1 MQRHLLNSLVLEA
14 AEVAYCVADEN
25 GTVVEMSNALAAL
38 LDVLP
43 AEAIGKNFSA
53 LLAPKLYS
61 EHLDLSVPFSHSDLT
76 LIHHSE
82 FVQLRLSQKRLS
94 LSPPLTLYLFTDFT
108 RQKRIE
114 QDLDRATRDLTIV
127 DNQLQAVLDAV
138 PAYISW
144 VSRDG
149 TYLGVNQHL
158 ANLLGLRIGEI
169 IGQRVGFRGD
179 DVFEQITK
187 AFFATNERQISAEY
201 RINID
206 DKNLVTLL
214 FGHKYFDNS
223 AAVFVGVDI
232 SQRKLMEEQLR
243 EQAKLL
249 EVTQDAIIVVDEN
262 DVILYWNSGSERLYG
277 WKREDALGN
286 RIADLLYDNNEFK
299 YHFEAQ
305 AKVFEAGEWEG
316 ELHQRTREGKKV
328 VIQSRRTLLDSIGNQ
343 PRKVLIVNTDIT
355 EKKHLEAQL
364 FRNQR
369 VENIGMIASGIAH
382 DMNNVLTPI
391 MASLELLKQQLV
403 DEKSKKRISMLES
416 SAHRGKS
423 LMEQILLFARGQ
435 EGDMSVLDLRHII
448 KDITNLI
455 EQTFPKNI
463 SVEVSIDRNVSLI
476 MGDSTQL
483 HQVLLN
489 LVVNARDAMPE
500 GGKITIS
507 LAPVSVSASNA
518 RTNIDAR
525 PGSYLLLTV
534 SDTGIGI
541 PQEHLDKIFDPF
553 FTTKP
558 EGKGTGLGLS
568 TVLSIIRAHKGFL
581 EIDSTVNVGT
591 SFQIYLPAT
600 RDTLSASGVS
610 SMGLH
615 TGKGTGEA
623 ILVVDDDEAVGEVAA
638 ELLQNAGYTTL
649 LAKNGEEAL
658 ALYTEN
664 YRDIRLVLTDMMM
677 PKMDGASLIR
687 SLRAVQPSVKV
698 VAMSGLMD
706 REKLMKM
713 AGVESGAFITKPFT
727 GETLLQTVRR
737 LLQSGTINELS

>member
-1 MQRHLLNSLVLEA
+1 MHYSLQTLILDA
-14 AEVAYCVADEN
+14 AEIAYCVVDDMRC
-25 GTVVEMSNALAAL
+25 VVEISPLLANLLEVNPAEVKGRNFFELLTPKLLFKSPGLSTPISEDELAL
-38 LDVLP
+38 LRKGD
-43 AEAIGKNFSA
+43 I
-53 LLAPKLYS
+53 
-61 EHLDLSVPFSHSDLT
+61 
-76 LIHHSE
+76 
-82 FVQLRLSQKRLS
+82 VQLRWSQKVLPT
-94 LSPPLTLYLFTDFT
+94 SPPLTLYFFSDFT
-108 RQKRIE
+108 RQKHIE
-114 QDLDRATRDLTIV
+114 QELNRANRDLHIV
-127 DNQLQAVLDAV
+127 DDQLQAVLDAV

-144 VSRDG
+144 VSKDG

-158 ANLLGLRIGEI
+158 ANLLGLRISEI
-169 IGQRVGFRGD
+169 VGQRVGFRGD
-179 DVFEQITK
+179 DVFEQIVKT
-187 AFFATNERQISAEY
+187 FFATNERQISAEY

-206 DKNLVTLL
+206 EKSLVTLL

-262 DVILYWNSGSERLYG
+262 DVILFWNSAAERLYG

-286 RIADLLYDNNEFK
+286 RKADLLSDHKEFK
-299 YHFEAQ
+299 HHFEAQ

-316 ELHQRTREGKKV
+316 ELHQRTREGKRV
-328 VIQSRRTLLDSIGNQ
+328 VVQSRRTLLDSIGNQ

-355 EKKHLEAQL
+355 EKKHIQSQL

-369 VENIGMIASGIAH
+369 VENIGTLASGIAH

-391 MASLELLKQQLV
+391 MASLELLKQKLD
-403 DEKSKKRISMLES
+403 DEKSQKRISMLES
-416 SAHRGKS
+416 SAHRGKA
-423 LMEQILLFARGQ
+423 LIEQILLFARGQ
-435 EGDMSVLDLRHII
+435 EGEMSVLDLRQVI
-448 KDITNLI
+448 KDITTLI

-463 SVEVSIDRNVSLI
+463 SVEVNIDRNVSLI

-507 LAPVSVSASNA
+507 LAPVSVSASDA
-518 RTNIDAR
+518 RTNIDAS

-534 SDTGIGI
+534 SDTGTGI
-541 PQEHLDKIFDPF
+541 PQEYLDKIFDPF

-568 TVLSIIRAHKGFL
+568 TVLSIVRAHKGFV
-581 EIDSTVNVGT
+581 EINSTVNVGT
-591 SFQIYLPAT
+591 SFKIYLPTAVGT
-600 RDTLSASGVS
+600 VKADGTSFVGVS
-610 SMGLH
+610 ADK
-615 TGKGTGEA
+615 GKGEA
-623 ILVVDDDEAVGEVAA
+623 ILVVDDDEAVSEVAA

-649 LAKNGEEAL
+649 VAKDGEEAL

-664 YRDIRLVLTDMMM
+664 YRNVRLVLTDMMM

-687 SLRAVQPSVKV
+687 SLRAAQSNIKII
-698 VAMSGLMD
+698 AMSGLMD
-706 REKLMKM
+706 KEKLMKM
-713 AGVESGAFITKPFT
+713 AGVESSAFIMKPFT
-727 GETLLQTVRR
+727 GETLLKTVRSTLESTR
-737 LLQSGTINELS
+737 LSA

>member
-1 MQRHLLNSLVLEA
+1 MQRQLLNSLILEA
-14 AEVAYCVADEN
+14 AEVAYCVADET
-25 GTVVEMSNALAAL
+25 GTVVEMSDALANL
-38 LDVLP
+38 LDVTP
-43 AEAIGKNFSA
+43 ALAVGKKFSA

-61 EHLDLSVPFSHSDLT
+61 EQVDLSIPFSYSDLT
-76 LIHHSE
+76 LLHHSE
-82 FVQLRLSQKRLS
+82 LIQLRLSQKSLS

-114 QDLDRATRDLTIV
+114 QDLDHARRDLHLV
-127 DNQLQAVLDAV
+127 DDQLQAVLDAV

-169 IGQRVGFRGD
+169 VGQRVGFRGD

-187 AFFATNERQISAEY
+187 TFFATNERQISAEY

-206 DKNLVTLL
+206 EKSLVTLL

-249 EVTQDAIIVVDEN
+249 EVTHDAIIVVDEN
-262 DVILYWNSGSERLYG
+262 DIILFWNNGAERLYG

-286 RIADLLYDNNEFK
+286 RKADLLFDNKEFK
-299 YHFEAQ
+299 HHFEAQ
-305 AKVFEAGEWEG
+305 AKVFETGEWSG

-328 VIQSRRTLLDSIGNQ
+328 IVQSRRTLLDSIGNQ

-355 EKKHLEAQL
+355 EKKQLEAQL

-391 MASLELLKQQLV
+391 MASLEMLKQQLN
-403 DEKSKKRISMLES
+403 DEKSRKRISMLES
-416 SAHRGKS
+416 SAHRGKA

-435 EGDMSVLDLRHII
+435 EGEMSVLDLRQVI
-448 KDITNLI
+448 KDIANLI

-463 SVEVSIDRNVSLI
+463 SVVVSVERNLSLI

-489 LVVNARDAMPE
+489 LVVNARDAMPN

-507 LAPVSVSASNA
+507 LAPVSVSAADA
-518 RTNIDAR
+518 RTNIDAT
-525 PGSYLLLTV
+525 PGNFLLLTV
-534 SDTGIGI
+534 SDTGTGI

-568 TVLSIIRAHKGFL
+568 TVLSIIRAHKGFV
-581 EIDSTVNVGT
+581 EIDSTESVGT
-591 SFQIYLPAT
+591 SFKLYLPASVGT
-600 RDTLSASGVS
+600 VS
-610 SMGLH
+610 TGGSSFVGLGA
-615 TGKGTGEA
+615 GKGKGEA

-638 ELLQNAGYTTL
+638 ELLQNDGYTTL

-658 ALYTEN
+658 ALFTEH
-664 YRDIRLVLTDMMM
+664 YRDIRLVLTDMVM

-687 SLRAVQPSVKV
+687 SLRAVQPNVKV

-706 REKLMKM
+706 KEKLMKM
-713 AGVESGAFITKPFT
+713 AGVQAGAFITKPFT
-727 GETLLQTVRR
+727 GETLLQTTRR
-737 LLQSGTINELS
+737 ILDDATVNASP

>member
-1 MQRHLLNSLVLEA
+1 MHYSLQTLILDA
-14 AEVAYCVADEN
+14 AEIAYCVVDDMRC
-25 GTVVEMSNALAAL
+25 VVEISPLLANLLEVNPAEVKGRNFFELLTPKLLSKSPGLSTPISEDELAL
-38 LDVLP
+38 LRKGD
-43 AEAIGKNFSA
+43 I
-53 LLAPKLYS
+53 
-61 EHLDLSVPFSHSDLT
+61 
-76 LIHHSE
+76 
-82 FVQLRLSQKRLS
+82 VQLRWSQKVLPT
-94 LSPPLTLYLFTDFT
+94 SPPLTLYFFSDFT
-108 RQKRIE
+108 RQKHIE
-114 QDLDRATRDLTIV
+114 QELNRANRDLHIV
-127 DNQLQAVLDAV
+127 DDQLQAVLDAV

-144 VSRDG
+144 VSKDG

-158 ANLLGLRIGEI
+158 ANLLGLRISEI
-169 IGQRVGFRGD
+169 VGQRVGFRGD
-179 DVFEQITK
+179 DVFEQIVKT
-187 AFFATNERQISAEY
+187 FFATNERQISAEY

-206 DKNLVTLL
+206 EKSLVTLL

-262 DVILYWNSGSERLYG
+262 DVILFWNSAAERLYG

-286 RIADLLYDNNEFK
+286 RKADLLSDHKEFK
-299 YHFEAQ
+299 HHFEAQ

-316 ELHQRTREGKKV
+316 ELHQRTREGKRV
-328 VIQSRRTLLDSIGNQ
+328 VVQSRRTLLDSIGNQ

-355 EKKHLEAQL
+355 EKKHIQSQL

-369 VENIGMIASGIAH
+369 VENIGTLASGIAH

-391 MASLELLKQQLV
+391 MASLELLKQKLD
-403 DEKSKKRISMLES
+403 DEKSQKRISMLES
-416 SAHRGKS
+416 SAHRGKA
-423 LMEQILLFARGQ
+423 LIEQILLFARGQ
-435 EGDMSVLDLRHII
+435 EGEMSVLDLRQVI
-448 KDITNLI
+448 KDITTLI

-463 SVEVSIDRNVSLI
+463 SVEVNIDRNVSLI

-507 LAPVSVSASNA
+507 LAPVSVSASDA
-518 RTNIDAR
+518 RTNIDAS

-534 SDTGIGI
+534 SDTGTGI
-541 PQEHLDKIFDPF
+541 PQEYLDKIFDPF

-568 TVLSIIRAHKGFL
+568 TVLSIVRAHKGFV
-581 EIDSTVNVGT
+581 EINSTVNVGT
-591 SFQIYLPAT
+591 SFKIYLPTAVGT
-600 RDTLSASGVS
+600 VKADGTSFVGVS
-610 SMGLH
+610 ADK
-615 TGKGTGEA
+615 GKGEA
-623 ILVVDDDEAVGEVAA
+623 ILVVDDDEAVSEVAA

-649 LAKNGEEAL
+649 VAKDGEEAL

-664 YRDIRLVLTDMMM
+664 YRNVRLVLTDMMM

-687 SLRAVQPSVKV
+687 SLRAAQSNVKII
-698 VAMSGLMD
+698 AMSGLMD
-706 REKLMKM
+706 KEKLMKM
-713 AGVESGAFITKPFT
+713 AGVESSAFIMKPFT
-727 GETLLQTVRR
+727 GETLLKTVRSTLGSTR
-737 LLQSGTINELS
+737 LSA

>member
-1 MQRHLLNSLVLEA
+1 MQHHLLHSLVLKA

-25 GTVVEMSNALAAL
+25 GTVVEMSDALATL
-38 LDVLP
+38 LDVVP
-43 AEAIGKNFSA
+43 AEAIGRNFSA
-53 LLAPKLYS
+53 LLSPKLYS
-61 EHLDLSVPFSHSDLT
+61 EQVDLSLPFSDSDLT
-76 LIHHSE
+76 LIHNSDI
-82 FVQLRLSQKRLS
+82 VQLRLSQRRLS

-108 RQKRIE
+108 RQKHIE

-127 DNQLQAVLDAV
+127 DDQLQAVLDAV

-144 VSRDG
+144 VSKDG

-158 ANLLGLRIGEI
+158 AHLLGLRIGEI
-169 IGQRVGFRGD
+169 VGQRVGFRGD
-179 DVFEQITK
+179 DVFEQIVKT
-187 AFFATNERQISAEY
+187 FFATDDRQISAEY

-206 DKNLVTLL
+206 DKSLVTLL

-249 EVTQDAIIVVDEN
+249 EVTQDAIIVVDET
-262 DVILYWNSGSERLYG
+262 DVILFWNSAAERLYG
-277 WKREDALGN
+277 WKQEDALGN
-286 RIADLLYDNNEFK
+286 RIADLLYDNKEFK
-299 YHFEAQ
+299 HHFEAQ
-305 AKVFEAGEWEG
+305 AKVFETGEWEG
-316 ELHQRTREGKKV
+316 ELRQRTREGKQV

-391 MASLELLKQQLV
+391 MASLELLKQKLT

-416 SAHRGKS
+416 SVHRGKS

-435 EGDMSVLDLRHII
+435 EGDMAVLDLRHII
-448 KDITNLI
+448 KDIANLI

-463 SVEVSIDRNVSLI
+463 SVEVSIDRNVLLI
-476 MGDSTQL
+476 MGNSTQL

-489 LVVNARDAMPE
+489 LVVNARDAMPD
-500 GGKITIS
+500 GGKISIS
-507 LAPVSVSASNA
+507 LAPVSVSAADA

-525 PGSYLLLTV
+525 PGNYLLLTV
-534 SDTGIGI
+534 SDAGTGI
-541 PQEHLDKIFDPF
+541 PQEYLDKIFDPF

-581 EIDSTVNVGT
+581 EIDSTLNVGT
-591 SFQIYLPAT
+591 SFKIYLPTALGAVKQ
-600 RDTLSASGVS
+600 DGGSPVEVGADK
-610 SMGLH
+610 
-615 TGKGTGEA
+615 GKGEA

-664 YRDIRLVLTDMMM
+664 YRNIRLVLTDMVM

-687 SLRAVQPSVKV
+687 SLRSVQHSVKV
-698 VAMSGLMD
+698 IAMSGLMD
-706 REKLMKM
+706 KEKLMKM

-727 GETLLQTVRR
+727 GETLLHTVHR
-737 LLQSGTINELS
+737 LLQSDTVSAFS

>member
-1 MQRHLLNSLVLEA
+1 MQPHHLNSLILEA
-14 AEVAYCVADEN
+14 SELAYCVADET
-25 GTVVEMSNALAAL
+25 GIVIEMSNALAGL
-38 LDVLP
+38 LDITP
-43 AEAIGKNFSA
+43 SEAIGKNFSA

-61 EHLDLSVPFSHSDLT
+61 EHVDLSVPFSDSDLT
-76 LIHHSE
+76 LLHDSD
-82 FVQLRLSQKRLS
+82 FLQLRLSRKTLS

-114 QDLDRATRDLTIV
+114 QDLDHIRRNLYLV
-127 DNQLQAVLDAV
+127 DDQLQAVLDAV

-144 VSRDG
+144 VSKDG

-158 ANLLGLRIGEI
+158 ANLLGLRIGDI

-179 DVFEQITK
+179 EVFAQITK
-187 AFFATNERQISAEY
+187 TFFATNDRQISAEY
-201 RINID
+201 RINLD
-206 DKNLVTLL
+206 DKSIVTLL

-262 DVILYWNSGSERLYG
+262 DVVLFWNNGAERLYG

-286 RIADLLYDNNEFK
+286 RKADLLYDHKEFK
-299 YHFEAQ
+299 VHFEAQ
-305 AKVFEAGEWEG
+305 AKVFETGEWSG
-316 ELHQRTREGKKV
+316 ELQQRTREGRKIV
-328 VIQSRRTLLDSIGNQ
+328 VQSRRTLLDSVGNQ
-343 PRKVLIVNTDIT
+343 LRKVLIVNTDIT
-355 EKKHLEAQL
+355 EKKQLEAQL
-364 FRNQR
+364 LRNQR
-369 VENIGMIASGIAH
+369 VEHIGMLASGIAH

-391 MASLELLKQQLV
+391 MASLEMLKQQLV
-403 DEKSKKRISMLES
+403 DEKSQKRISMLES
-416 SAHRGKS
+416 SAHRGKA

-435 EGDMSVLDLRHII
+435 EGEMSVLDLRQVI
-448 KDITNLI
+448 KDIANLI

-463 SVEVSIDRNVSLI
+463 SVDVVLERNLSLI
-476 MGDSTQL
+476 RGNSTQL

-489 LVVNARDAMPE
+489 LVVNARDAMPN

-507 LAPVSVSASNA
+507 LAPAFVSAANA
-518 RTNIDAR
+518 RTNIDAS
-525 PGSYLLLTV
+525 PGNFLLLTV
-534 SDTGIGI
+534 SDTGVGI

-568 TVLSIIRAHKGFL
+568 TVLSIIRAHKGFV
-581 EIDSTVNVGT
+581 EIDSTPNVGT
-591 SFQIYLPAT
+591 SFKIYLPT
-600 RDTLSASGVS
+600 SVQTVS
-610 SMGLH
+610 TGGTSFAGFH
-615 TGKGTGEA
+615 AGKGQGEV
-623 ILVVDDDEAVGEVAA
+623 ILVVDDEEAIGEVAA

-658 ALYTEN
+658 ALFTEH
-664 YRDIRLVLTDMMM
+664 YRDVRLVLTDMVM
-677 PKMDGASLIR
+677 PKMDGANLIR
-687 SLRAVQPSVKV
+687 SIRSIQPNVKI

-706 REKLMKM
+706 KEKLMKL
-713 AGVESGAFITKPFT
+713 AGVEAGGFITKPFT
-727 GETLLQTVRR
+727 GETLLQVVHRSLGVT
-737 LLQSGTINELS
+737 TIDTLS

>member
-1 MQRHLLNSLVLEA
+1 MQHHVLNSLVLEA
-14 AEVAYCVADEN
+14 AEVVYCVADDDGN
-25 GTVVEMSNALAAL
+25 VVEISHALATL
-38 LDVLP
+38 LDVKP
-43 AEAIGKNFSA
+43 AEAIGRNFSA
-53 LLAPKLYS
+53 LLSPKLHS
-61 EHLDLSVPFSHSDLT
+61 EHLDLSVPFSVSDLT
-76 LIHHSE
+76 LIHDSE
-82 FVQLRLSQKRLS
+82 IVQLRLSQRRLPF
-94 LSPPLTLYLFTDFT
+94 SPPLTLYLFTDFT
-108 RQKRIE
+108 RQKHIE
-114 QDLDRATRDLTIV
+114 QDLDRANRDLHIV
-127 DNQLQAVLDAV
+127 DDQLQAVLDAV

-144 VSRDG
+144 VSKDG

-158 ANLLGLRIGEI
+158 ANLLGLRISEI
-169 IGQRVGFRGD
+169 VGQRVGFRGD

-187 AFFATNERQISAEY
+187 TFFATTERQISAEY
-201 RINID
+201 RINLD
-206 DKNLVTLL
+206 DKSLVTLL
-214 FGHKYFDNS
+214 FGHKYFDSS

-262 DVILYWNSGSERLYG
+262 DVILFWNSGAERLYG

-286 RIADLLYDNNEFK
+286 RKADLLYDNKEFK
-299 YHFEAQ
+299 HHFEAQ
-305 AKVFEAGEWEG
+305 AKVFETGEWEG
-316 ELHQRTREGKKV
+316 ELRQRTREGKKV
-328 VIQSRRTLLDSIGNQ
+328 VVQSRRTLLDSIGNQ

-355 EKKHLEAQL
+355 EKKQLELQL

-391 MASLELLKQQLV
+391 MASLELLKQKLT

-416 SAHRGKS
+416 SAHRGKA

-435 EGDMSVLDLRHII
+435 EGDLSVLDLRQVV
-448 KDITNLI
+448 KDIANLI

-463 SVEVSIDRNVSLI
+463 SVEVSIDRNLSLI

-489 LVVNARDAMPE
+489 LVVNARDAMPN

-507 LAPVSVSASNA
+507 LAPITVSAADA

-525 PGSYLLLTV
+525 SGDFLLLTV
-534 SDTGIGI
+534 SDTGTGI
-541 PQEHLDKIFDPF
+541 PQEYIDKIFDPF

-568 TVLSIIRAHKGFL
+568 TVLSIIRSHKGFI
-581 EIDSTVNVGT
+581 EIDSTPNVGT
-591 SFQIYLPAT
+591 TFKLYLPTAAGKF
-600 RDTLSASGVS
+600 SASGAS
-610 SMGLH
+610 SMKVSADK
-615 TGKGTGEA
+615 GKGEA

-649 LAKNGEEAL
+649 LAKDGEEAL
-658 ALYTEN
+658 ALYTEH
-664 YRDIRLVLTDMMM
+664 YRNIRLVLTDMVM

-687 SLRAVQPSVKV
+687 SLRSVQPSVKII
-698 VAMSGLMD
+698 AMSGLMD
-706 REKLMKM
+706 KEKLMKM

-727 GETLLQTVRR
+727 GETLLQTVHRF
-737 LLQSGTINELS
+737 LHSNTVNALS

>member
-1 MQRHLLNSLVLEA
+1 MHHPLQTLILEA
-14 AEVAYCVADEN
+14 AEIAYCVADDD
-25 GTVVEMSNALAAL
+25 GTVVEISHALATL
-38 LDVLP
+38 LDVKP
-43 AEAIGKNFSA
+43 AEAIGRNFST

-61 EHLDLSVPFSHSDLT
+61 EHIDLSVPFSVSDLT
-76 LIHHSE
+76 LVHNSE
-82 FVQLRLSQKRLS
+82 IVQLRLSQKRLP
-94 LSPPLTLYLFTDFT
+94 LSPPLMLYLFTDFT
-108 RQKRIE
+108 RQKHIE
-114 QDLDRATRDLTIV
+114 QELNRANRDLHIV
-127 DNQLQAVLDAV
+127 DDQLQAVIDAV

-144 VSRDG
+144 VSKDG

-158 ANLLGLRIGEI
+158 ANLLGLRISEI
-169 IGQRVGFRGD
+169 VGQRVGFRGD

-187 AFFATNERQISAEY
+187 TFFATNERQISAEY
-201 RINID
+201 RISIEE
-206 DKNLVTLL
+206 KSLVTLL

-262 DVILYWNSGSERLYG
+262 DVILFWNSGAERLYG
-277 WKREDALGN
+277 WKREEALGN
-286 RIADLLYDNNEFK
+286 RKADLLSDHKEFK
-299 YHFEAQ
+299 EHFEAQ
-305 AKVFEAGEWEG
+305 ARTFETGEWEG

-328 VIQSRRTLLDSIGNQ
+328 VVQSRRTLLDSIGNQ

-355 EKKHLEAQL
+355 EKKHIQSQL

-369 VENIGMIASGIAH
+369 VENIGTLASGIAH

-391 MASLELLKQQLV
+391 MASLELLKQKLD
-403 DEKSKKRISMLES
+403 DEKSQKRISMLES
-416 SAHRGKS
+416 SAHRGKA

-435 EGDMSVLDLRHII
+435 EGEMSVLDLRQVI
-448 KDITNLI
+448 KDITTLI

-463 SVEVSIDRNVSLI
+463 SVEVNIDRNVSLI

-507 LAPVSVSASNA
+507 LSPVSVSAADA
-518 RTNIDAR
+518 RTNIDAS

-534 SDTGIGI
+534 SDTGTGI
-541 PQEHLDKIFDPF
+541 PQEYLDKIFDPF

-568 TVLSIIRAHKGFL
+568 TVLSIIRAHKGFV
-581 EIDSTVNVGT
+581 EINSTVNVGT
-591 SFQIYLPAT
+591 SFKIYLPTAVGT
-600 RDTLSASGVS
+600 VKADGASFVGVS
-610 SMGLH
+610 ADK
-615 TGKGTGEA
+615 GKGEA
-623 ILVVDDDEAVGEVAA
+623 ILVVDDDEAVSEVAA

-649 LAKNGEEAL
+649 LAKDGEEAL
-658 ALYTEN
+658 ALYIKN
-664 YRDIRLVLTDMMM
+664 FHNIRLVLTDMVM
-677 PKMDGASLIR
+677 PKMDGSNLIR
-687 SLRAVQPSVKV
+687 SLRAVQPSVKII
-698 VAMSGLMD
+698 AMSGLMD
-706 REKLMKM
+706 KEKLMKM

-727 GETLLQTVRR
+727 GEALLQTVHRF
-737 LLQSGTINELS
+737 LHSDSINALS

>member
-1 MQRHLLNSLVLEA
+1 MQQHLLNSLVLEA
-14 AEVAYCVADEN
+14 AEVAYCVADESGN
-25 GTVVEMSNALAAL
+25 IVEISEALANL
-38 LDVLP
+38 LDVKS
-43 AEAIGKNFSA
+43 AEALGKSFA
-53 LLAPKLYS
+53 TLLSPKIQS
-61 EHLDLSVPFSHSDLT
+61 EQVNLSIPFSDSDLT
-76 LIHHSE
+76 LLHNSDSI
-82 FVQLRLSQKRLS
+82 QLRLSQKPLS

-108 RQKRIE
+108 RQKRME
-114 QDLDRATRDLTIV
+114 QDLVHAKRDLHLV
-127 DNQLQAVLDAV
+127 DDQLQAVLDAV

-144 VSRDG
+144 VSKEG

-169 IGQRVGFRGD
+169 IGRRVGFRGD

-206 DKNLVTLL
+206 EKSLVTLL

-262 DVILYWNSGSERLYG
+262 DLILFWNSGAERLYG

-286 RIADLLYDNNEFK
+286 RKADLLYDNKEFK
-299 YHFEAQ
+299 HHFEAQ
-305 AKVFEAGEWEG
+305 AKVFETGKWSG
-316 ELHQRTREGKKV
+316 ELHQRTREGRKV
-328 VIQSRRTLLDSIGNQ
+328 VVQSRRTLLDSIGNQ
-343 PRKVLIVNTDIT
+343 LRKVLIVNTDIT
-355 EKKHLEAQL
+355 EKKHLESQL

-391 MASLELLKQQLV
+391 MASLEMLKQKLT
-403 DEKSKKRISMLES
+403 DEKSQKRISMLET

-435 EGDMSVLDLRHII
+435 EGEMSVLDLRQVI
-448 KDITNLI
+448 KDIVNLI
-455 EQTFPKNI
+455 EQTFPKSI
-463 SVEVSIDRNVSLI
+463 SVSIAIEPNLSLI

-489 LVVNARDAMPE
+489 LVVNARDAMPD

-507 LAPVSVSASNA
+507 LAPVSVSAADA
-518 RTNIDAR
+518 RANIDAS
-525 PGSYLLLTV
+525 PGNYLQLTV
-534 SDTGIGI
+534 SDTGTGI

-568 TVLSIIRAHKGFL
+568 TVLSIIRTHKGFL
-581 EIDSTVNVGT
+581 EIDSTPKVGT
-591 SFQIYLPAT
+591 SFKIYFPSSIET
-600 RDTLSASGVS
+600 VS
-610 SMGLH
+610 
-615 TGKGTGEA
+615 TGSTSFAGFGSEKGKGEA
-623 ILVVDDDEAVGEVAA
+623 ILVVDDDAAVGEVAA

-649 LAKNGEEAL
+649 LATNGEEAL
-658 ALYTEN
+658 ALYAEH
-664 YRDIRLVLTDMMM
+664 YRDIRLVLTDMVM

-687 SLRAVQPSVKV
+687 SLRSVQPGVKV

-706 REKLMKM
+706 KEKLMKM

-737 LLQSGTINELS
+737 FLETSYSAASS

>member
-14 AEVAYCVADEN
+14 AEVAYCVADEA
-25 GTVVEMSNALAAL
+25 GYVVEMSGKLANL
-38 LDVLP
+38 LDISPDL
-43 AEAIGKNFSA
+43 AIGKSFSA
-53 LLAPKLYS
+53 LLAPKLLS
-61 EHLDLSVPFSHSDLT
+61 EQGDSSIPFSNSELT
-76 LIHHSE
+76 LLHNSDII
-82 FVQLRLSQKRLS
+82 QIRLSQKQLS

-114 QDLDRATRDLTIV
+114 QDLDHARRDLHIV
-127 DNQLQAVLDAV
+127 DDQLQAVLDAV

-144 VSRDG
+144 VSKDG

-158 ANLLGLRIGEI
+158 ANLLGLRVGEI

-187 AFFATNERQISAEY
+187 TFFATNERQISAEY
-201 RINID
+201 RINIGE
-206 DKNLVTLL
+206 KNLVTLL
-214 FGHKYFDNS
+214 FGQKYFDNS

-262 DVILYWNSGSERLYG
+262 DVILFWNSAAERLYG
-277 WKREDALGN
+277 WKREDAVGN
-286 RIADLLYDNNEFK
+286 RKADLLYDNKEFK

-305 AKVFEAGEWEG
+305 AKVFETGEWSG
-316 ELHQRTREGKKV
+316 ELHHRTREGKKV
-328 VIQSRRTLLDSIGNQ
+328 IVQSRRTLLDSIGNQ
-343 PRKVLIVNTDIT
+343 LRKVLIVDTDIS
-355 EKKHLEAQL
+355 EKKQLEAQL
-364 FRNQR
+364 LRNQR
-369 VENIGMIASGIAH
+369 IENIGMIASGIAH

-391 MASLELLKQQLV
+391 MASLEMLKQQLV
-403 DEKSKKRISMLES
+403 DEKNRKRISMLES

-435 EGDMSVLDLRHII
+435 EGDMSPLDLRQVI
-448 KDITNLI
+448 KDIANLI

-463 SVEVSIDRNVSLI
+463 SVEVLLERNLSLI
-476 MGDSTQL
+476 MGNSTQL

-489 LVVNARDAMPE
+489 LVVNARDAMPN

-507 LAPVSVSASNA
+507 LAPVSVSAANA
-518 RTNIDAR
+518 RTNIDAS
-525 PGSYLLLTV
+525 PGNFLLLTV
-534 SDTGIGI
+534 SDTGTGI

-568 TVLSIIRAHKGFL
+568 TVLSIIRAHKGFV
-581 EIDSTVNVGT
+581 EIDSTPNVGT
-591 SFQIYLPAT
+591 SLKIYLPTSVEAVT
-600 RDTLSASGVS
+600 TEGTS
-610 SMGLH
+610 SVGLGM
-615 TGKGTGEA
+615 GKGKGEA
-623 ILVVDDDEAVGEVAA
+623 ILVVDDDEAVCEVAA
-638 ELLQNAGYTTL
+638 ELLQNDGYTTL
-649 LAKNGEEAL
+649 LAKDGEEAL
-658 ALYTEN
+658 ALYTEH
-664 YRDIRLVLTDMMM
+664 YREIRLVLTDMMM
-677 PKMDGASLIR
+677 PKMDGASLIC
-687 SLRAVQPSVKV
+687 SLRAVQPGVKV

-713 AGVESGAFITKPFT
+713 AGVETGAFITKPFT
-727 GETLLQTVRR
+727 GEALLQTVRR
-737 LLQSGTINELS
+737 FLENTAFDASI

>member
-1 MQRHLLNSLVLEA
+1 MQQHLLNSLVLEA
-14 AEVAYCVADEN
+14 AEVAYCVADESGN
-25 GTVVEMSNALAAL
+25 IVEISEALANL
-38 LDVLP
+38 LDVKS
-43 AEAIGKNFSA
+43 AEALGKSFA
-53 LLAPKLYS
+53 TLLAPKIQS
-61 EHLDLSVPFSHSDLT
+61 EQVNLSLPFSDSDLT
-76 LIHHSE
+76 LLHNSDSI
-82 FVQLRLSQKRLS
+82 QLRLSQKPLS

-108 RQKRIE
+108 HQKRME
-114 QDLDRATRDLTIV
+114 QDLVHAKRDLHLV
-127 DNQLQAVLDAV
+127 DDQLQAVLDAV

-144 VSRDG
+144 VSKEG

-169 IGQRVGFRGD
+169 IGRCVGFRGD

-206 DKNLVTLL
+206 EKSLVTLL

-232 SQRKLMEEQLR
+232 SHRKLMEEQLR

-262 DVILYWNSGSERLYG
+262 DIILFWNNGAERLYG
-277 WKREDALGN
+277 WKRDDALGN
-286 RIADLLYDNNEFK
+286 RKADLLYDNKEFK
-299 YHFEAQ
+299 HHFEAQ
-305 AKVFEAGEWEG
+305 AKVFETGEWSG
-316 ELHQRTREGKKV
+316 ELHQRTREGRKV

-343 PRKVLIVNTDIT
+343 LRKVLIVNTDIT
-355 EKKHLEAQL
+355 EKKQLESQL

-391 MASLELLKQQLV
+391 MASLEMLKEKLT
-403 DEKSKKRISMLES
+403 DEKSQKRISMLQT

-435 EGDMSVLDLRHII
+435 EGEMSVLDLRQVI
-448 KDITNLI
+448 KDIVHLI

-463 SVEVSIDRNVSLI
+463 SVSIAIEPNISLI

-489 LVVNARDAMPE
+489 LVVNARDAMPD

-507 LAPVSVSASNA
+507 LAPVSVSAADA
-518 RTNIDAR
+518 RANIDAS
-525 PGSYLLLTV
+525 PGNYLQLTV
-534 SDTGIGI
+534 SDTGAGI

-568 TVLSIIRAHKGFL
+568 TVLSIIRTHKGFL
-581 EIDSTVNVGT
+581 EIDSTPKVGT
-591 SFQIYLPAT
+591 SFKIYFPISNET
-600 RDTLSASGVS
+600 ISAGSTSFVGF
-610 SMGLH
+610 GAEK
-615 TGKGTGEA
+615 GKGEA
-623 ILVVDDDEAVGEVAA
+623 ILVVDDDEAVSEVAA

-649 LAKNGEEAL
+649 LATNGEEAL
-658 ALYTEN
+658 TLYAEH
-664 YRDIRLVLTDMMM
+664 YRDIRLVLTDMVM
-677 PKMDGASLIR
+677 PKVDGTSLIR
-687 SLRAVQPSVKV
+687 SLRSVQPGVKV

-706 REKLMKM
+706 KEKLMKM
-713 AGVESGAFITKPFT
+713 AGVESCAFITKPFT

-737 LLQSGTINELS
+737 FL

>member
-1 MQRHLLNSLVLEA
+1 MHHPLQTLILDA
-14 AEVAYCVADEN
+14 AEIAYCVVDDMGN
-25 GTVVEMSNALAAL
+25 VVEISPLLANL
-38 LDVLP
+38 LDVNP
-43 AEAIGKNFSA
+43 AEVKGSHFFELLTPKLLSKPPDLRTPFSEAELA
-53 LLAPKLYS
+53 LL
-61 EHLDLSVPFSHSDLT
+61 HNGD
-76 LIHHSE
+76 
-82 FVQLRLSQKRLS
+82 FVQLRLSQKVLPT
-94 LSPPLTLYLFTDFT
+94 SPPLTLYFFSDFT
-108 RQKRIE
+108 RQKHIE
-114 QDLDRATRDLTIV
+114 QALDRAHRDLHIV
-127 DNQLQAVLDAV
+127 DDQLQAVIDAV

-144 VSRDG
+144 VSKDG

-158 ANLLGLRIGEI
+158 ANLLGLRISEVV
-169 IGQRVGFRGD
+169 GQRVGFRGD
-179 DVFEQITK
+179 DVFEQIVK
-187 AFFATNERQISAEY
+187 NFFATNDRQISAEY
-201 RINID
+201 RISID
-206 DKNLVTLL
+206 GKSLVTLL

-223 AAVFVGVDI
+223 AAVFVGIDI

-262 DVILYWNSGSERLYG
+262 DVILFWNSAAERLYG

-286 RIADLLYDNNEFK
+286 RKADLLSGQKEFK
-299 YHFEAQ
+299 EHFEAQ
-305 AKVFEAGEWEG
+305 ARTFETGEWEG
-316 ELHQRTREGKKV
+316 ELRQRTREGKQ
-328 VIQSRRTLLDSIGNQ
+328 IIIRSRRTLLDSIGNQ

-355 EKKHLEAQL
+355 EKKQLESQI

-416 SAHRGKS
+416 SAHRGKA
-423 LMEQILLFARGQ
+423 LIEQILLFARGQ
-435 EGDMSVLDLRHII
+435 EGDLSILDLRHIV
-448 KDITNLI
+448 KDITTLI

-463 SVEVSIDRNVSLI
+463 SVEVYFAPNLSLI

-489 LVVNARDAMPE
+489 LVVNARDAMPN

-507 LAPVSVSASNA
+507 LAPITVSAADA

-525 PGSYLLLTV
+525 SGDFLLLTV
-534 SDTGIGI
+534 SDTGTGI
-541 PQEHLDKIFDPF
+541 PQEYIDKIFDPF

-568 TVLSIIRAHKGFL
+568 TVLSIIRAHKGFI
-581 EIDSTVNVGT
+581 EIDSTPNVGT
-591 SFQIYLPAT
+591 TFKLYLPTAAGKIST
-600 RDTLSASGVS
+600 SGTS
-610 SMGLH
+610 SMEVH
-615 TGKGTGEA
+615 ADKGKGEA
-623 ILVVDDDEAVGEVAA
+623 ILVVDDDEAVVEVAA

-658 ALYTEN
+658 ALYTEH
-664 YRDIRLVLTDMMM
+664 YRNIRLVLTDMVM

-687 SLRAVQPSVKV
+687 SLRAVQPSVKI

-706 REKLMKM
+706 KEKLMKM
-713 AGVESGAFITKPFT
+713 AGVESSAFITKPFT
-727 GETLLQTVRR
+727 GETLLQTVHRF
-737 LLQSGTINELS
+737 LHSDTVSEFS

>member
-1 MQRHLLNSLVLEA
+1 MQDHDLQRLILEA
-14 AEVAYCVADEN
+14 AEVSYCVTDDSDNIVSISDSLAKLFDTKPAD
-25 GTVVEMSNALAAL
+25 VV
-38 LDVLP
+38 
-43 AEAIGKNFSA
+43 GKNFIEMLKEN
-53 LLAPKLYS
+53 LLLEPTGFS
-61 EHLDLSVPFSHSDLT
+61 PSIESVELT
-76 LIHHSE
+76 VFHIPQL
-82 FVQLRLSQKRLS
+82 VQLRLSRKPLS
-94 LSPPLTLYLFTDFT
+94 TLPPRTLYLFTDFT
-108 RQKRIE
+108 HQKRIE
-114 QDLDRATRDLTIV
+114 QDLDHARRDLYLA

-144 VSRDG
+144 VAKDG

-158 ANLLGLRIGEI
+158 ANLLGLKVSEI
-169 IGQRVGFRGD
+169 VGQRVGFRGD

-187 AFFATNERQISAEY
+187 TFFATNERQISAEY

-206 DKNLVTLL
+206 EKSLVTLL

-262 DVILYWNSGSERLYG
+262 DVILFWNRGAERLYG

-286 RIADLLYDNNEFK
+286 RKADLLYDNKEFK
-299 YHFEAQ
+299 HHFEAQ
-305 AKVFEAGEWEG
+305 AKVFEKGEWEG
-316 ELHQRTREGKKV
+316 ELHHRTREGKKV
-328 VIQSRRTLLDSIGNQ
+328 VVQSRRTLLDFTFNQ
-343 PRKVLIVNTDIT
+343 MRKVLIIDTDIT
-355 EKKHLEAQL
+355 EKKLLEAQL
-364 FRNQR
+364 LRNQR
-369 VENIGMIASGIAH
+369 VEHIGLIASGIAH

-391 MASLELLKQQLV
+391 MASLEMLKQKLT
-403 DEKSKKRISMLES
+403 DEKSLKYISMLES
-416 SAHRGKS
+416 SAHRGKA

-435 EGDMSVLDLRHII
+435 EGEMSALDLRQVI

-463 SVEVSIDRNVSLI
+463 SVHVAMERNLSLI

-483 HQVLLN
+483 YQVLLN
-489 LVVNARDAMPE
+489 LVVNARDAMPN

-507 LAPVSVSASNA
+507 LAPVSISAVDA

-525 PGSYLLLTV
+525 PGNFLLLTV
-534 SDTGIGI
+534 SDTGTGI
-541 PQEHLDKIFDPF
+541 PQEYLDKIFDPF

-581 EIDSTVNVGT
+581 EIDSTPNVGT
-591 SFQIYLPAT
+591 SFKIYLPTSVGAVST
-600 RDTLSASGVS
+600 GSVPFSGF
-610 SMGLH
+610 GAQK
-615 TGKGTGEA
+615 GKGET
-623 ILVVDDDEAVGEVAA
+623 ILVVDDDEAVSEVAA

-649 LAKNGEEAL
+649 LAKNGQEAL
-658 ALYTEN
+658 ALFTEH
-664 YRDIRLVLTDMMM
+664 YRDVRLVLTDMVM
-677 PKMDGASLIR
+677 PKMDGANLIC
-687 SLRAVQPSVKV
+687 SLRAALPSVKII
-698 VAMSGLMD
+698 AMSGLMD
-706 REKLMKM
+706 KEKLMKM
-713 AGVESGAFITKPFT
+713 AGVEAGAFITKPFT

-737 LLQSGTINELS
+737 FLESPTASTLS